1 VTLEA
6 ETHAAPALGGAAEAG
21 ASSRPGNASAEALAA
36 GASAEALAAGGS
48 AARSAQT
55 TTIAAV
61 LVSYDESPEQ
71 LRQAVDSLLAQTRAP
86 AEILIIDNNPG
97 RSSAPSM
104 RGYAAEVRLIEPGS
118 NIGYAPAINLAASH
132 ASSDYV
138 LTLNPDAH
146 VEPDCLERMAAVA
159 DSDPQILL
167 VGAQILLEDG
177 ITRNA
182 GANPMHPT
190 GISPAGGFGKPREQG
205 EPRDV
210 AVVSGACCL
219 IRREAFLALGG
230 FVDEFFV
237 FYDDPDMGWRALIAG
252 MRVVYC
258 PDAAALHGYD
268 FERRGRHK
276 WFLLER
282 NRLFSLLANYEARTL
297 ALLSPLLI
305 ATEIGLW
312 GVAAYGGWLPQK
324 LQTYA
329 SVFALRKRLTEQR
342 RAVQASRRRSDREVL
357 ELFETRMDSALLP
370 PPGPALANA
379 VWVPY
384 MRLVRPL
391 LAPAAPGSR
400 AAR

>member
-1 VTLEA
+1 MTLDPESG
-6 ETHAAPALGGAAEAG
+6 AASEPIPAGQVGDLPDAGGNAAEAQ
-21 ASSRPGNASAEALAA
+21 AALATTA
-36 GASAEALAAGGS
+36 QD
-48 AARSAQT
+48 ART
-55 TTIAAV
+55 TTITAV
-61 LVSYDESPEQ
+61 LVSYDETPQQ
-71 LRQAVDSLLAQTRAP
+71 LRAAVDSLLAQTRAP

-97 RSSAPSM
+97 RSSAPEL
-104 RGYAAEVRLIEPGS
+104 RDYAPEVRLIEPGS
-118 NIGYAPAINLAASH
+118 NIGYAPAINLAAER
-132 ASSDYV
+132 ASGDYV

-146 VEPDCLERMAAVA
+146 VERECLERMSAVA
-159 DSDPQILL
+159 DCDSQILL
-167 VGAQILLEDG
+167 VGAQVLLEDG
-177 ITRNA
+177 VTRNA

-190 GISPAGGFGKPREQG
+190 GISPAGGFGEPREQG

-219 IRREAFLALGG
+219 IRRNAFLSLGG

-268 FERRGRHK
+268 FERRGRRK

-297 ALLSPLLI
+297 VLLGPLLI
-305 ATEIGLW
+305 ATELGLL

-329 SVFALRKRLTEQR
+329 SVFALRKRLAEQR
-342 RAVQASRRRSDREVL
+342 RAVRASRRRSDGEVL
-357 ELFETRMDSALLP
+357 ELFEDRMDSALLP

-379 VWVPY
+379 LWVPY
-384 MRLVRPL
+384 MRLVRLL
-391 LAPAAPGSR
+391 LARTPPAGR
-400 AAR
+400 ACA

>member
-6 ETHAAPALGGAAEAG
+6 ETRAGPDASPATQVGEARADVSPRAPAGNGGAEE
-21 ASSRPGNASAEALAA
+21 P
-36 GASAEALAAGGS
+36 
-48 AARSAQT
+48 AARATTEQSAQT
-55 TTIAAV
+55 TTITAV
-61 LVSYDESPEQ
+61 LVSYDETPKQ
-71 LRQAVDSLLAQTRAP
+71 LLAAVNSLLAQTRAP
-86 AEILIIDNNPG
+86 AEILIIDNYPG
-97 RSSAPSM
+97 RSSAPEL
-104 RGYAAEVRLIEPGS
+104 RDYAPEVRVIEPGA
-118 NIGYAPAINLAASH
+118 NIGYAPAINLGASH
-132 ASSDYV
+132 ASGDYV
-138 LTLNPDAH
+138 LTLNSDAH
-146 VEPDCLERMAAVA
+146 VEPDCLARMAAVA

-167 VGAQILLEDG
+167 VGAQVLLEDG
-177 ITRNA
+177 VTRNA

-190 GISPAGGFGKPREQG
+190 GISPAGGFGEPREQG

-219 IRREAFLALGG
+219 IRRDAFLELGG

-258 PDAAALHGYD
+258 PGAAALHGYD
-268 FERRGRHK
+268 FERRGKRK

-297 ALLSPLLI
+297 RLLSPALI
-305 ATEIGLW
+305 ATELGLL

-324 LQTYA
+324 LQSYG
-329 SVFALRKRLTEQR
+329 SVFGLRKRLAEQR
-342 RAVQASRRRSDREVL
+342 RMVQASRRRSDAEVL
-357 ELFETRMDSALLP
+357 DLFEDRMDSALLP

-384 MRLVRPL
+384 MRLVRL
-391 LAPAAPGSR
+391 LLRATEPSPPAGG
-400 AAR
+400 

>member
-1 VTLEA
+1 MTLDPESG
-6 ETHAAPALGGAAEAG
+6 AASEPIPAGQVGDLPDAGGGAAEAQ
-21 ASSRPGNASAEALAA
+21 AALATMA
-36 GASAEALAAGGS
+36 QD
-48 AARSAQT
+48 ART
-55 TTIAAV
+55 TTITAV
-61 LVSYDESPEQ
+61 LVSYDETPKQ
-71 LRQAVDSLLAQTRAP
+71 LLAAVNSLLAQTRAP
-86 AEILIIDNNPG
+86 AEILIIDNYPG
-97 RSSAPSM
+97 RSSAPEL
-104 RGYAAEVRLIEPGS
+104 RDYAPEVRLIEPGS
-118 NIGYAPAINLAASH
+118 NIGYAPAINLAAER
-132 ASSDYV
+132 ASGDYV

-146 VEPDCLERMAAVA
+146 VERDCLERMSAVA
-159 DSDPQILL
+159 DCDSQILL
-167 VGAQILLEDG
+167 VGAQVLLEDG
-177 ITRNA
+177 VTRNA

-190 GISPAGGFGKPREQG
+190 GISPAGGFG

-219 IRREAFLALGG
+219 IRCEAFLRLGG

-268 FERRGRHK
+268 FERRGRRK

-297 ALLSPLLI
+297 VALGPLLI
-305 ATEIGLW
+305 ATELGLL

-329 SVFALRKRLTEQR
+329 SVFAMRKRLAEQR
-342 RAVQASRRRSDREVL
+342 RAVRASRRRSDGEVL
-357 ELFETRMDSALLP
+357 ELFEDRMDSALLP

-379 VWVPY
+379 LWVPY
-384 MRLVRPL
+384 MRLVRLL
-391 LAPAAPGSR
+391 LARTPPAGR
-400 AAR
+400 ACA